1 VNHINKNKLKRK
13 KMINSKV
20 YRLKQDVEVGK
31 DMPLKKGQE
40 LEVVMDVVYVNGHMV
55 PPNLQKLFLDF
66 IIKNPTLFDDDTRE
80 W

>member
-1 VNHINKNKLKRK
+1 
-13 KMINSKV
+13 V

-55 PPNLQKLFLDF
+55 PPNFQKLFLDF